1 MPTYIAA
8 ITPDTEG
15 YLVSFLDFPELKTN
29 GATLDAARIEAQGAL
44 EEHLA
49 TAFDNL
55 PATICSLEDAAAK
68 NPGALL
74 IALTASQ
81 PKSRSVRINIT
92 IPEDILTAVDRS
104 AKAHGMSRSRLLT
117 KAVEATMTGQT
128 HDGTKI
134 LLSDEILAAV
144 DKSAKAH
151 DMSRAAYLSK
161 MVEASVTGKG
171 HGGIK
176 IPLSDE
182 ILAAV
187 DRSAKAHDM
196 NRIPLLVKLVEAGI
210 TGKGH
215 GGIKIPLSDE
225 VLAAVDKSAKAHDM
239 NRASFLSGVIEV
251 AVGLREGHRKSHGH

>member
-15 YLVSFLDFPELKTN
+15 YLVTFLDFPELKTN
-29 GATLDAARIEAQGAL
+29 GATLDAARTEAQGTL

-55 PATICSLEDAAAK
+55 PATICSLEDAAAQK
-68 NPGALL
+68 PGALL

-134 LLSDEILAAV
+134 ILSNEILAAV
-144 DKSAKAH
+144 DRSAKAH

-182 ILAAV
+182 
-187 DRSAKAHDM
+187 
-196 NRIPLLVKLVEAGI
+196 
-210 TGKGH
+210 
-215 GGIKIPLSDE
+215 

-239 NRASFLSGVIEV
+239 NRVSFLSGVIKV
-251 AVGLREGHRKSHGH
+251 AVGLREGHHKSHGH